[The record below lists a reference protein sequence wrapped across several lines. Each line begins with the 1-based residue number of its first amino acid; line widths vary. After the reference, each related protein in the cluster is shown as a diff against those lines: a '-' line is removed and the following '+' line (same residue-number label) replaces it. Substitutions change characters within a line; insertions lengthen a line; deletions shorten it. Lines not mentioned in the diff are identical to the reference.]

1 MKLLINKVF
10 FQYPISQMEIYLS
23 PSSQYLVFSTV
34 IDLRVFAIDDQHL
47 GHAPIPFPGLVL
59 PPVVATFLFHRAFL
73 LL

>member
-10 FQYPISQMEIYLS
+10 SQYPISQMEIYLS
-23 PSSQYLVFSTV
+23 PSQYLVFSTV

-47 GHAPIPFPGLVL
+47 GHAPIPFPPPVL
-59 PPVVATFLFHRAFL
+59 PPVVATCLFHRAFL